1 MLKQELNHLDY
12 NKLRI
17 IMGGKQGKHSKKP
30 SSDPKNLQMK
40 DDYLKFLRRE
50 AIRREKEFSER
61 VRNEEIIYN

>member
-1 MLKQELNHLDY
+1 
-12 NKLRI
+12 
-17 IMGGKQGKHSKKP
+17 MGGKQGKHSKKQ
-30 SSDPKNLQMK
+30 SIDPKNIQMK